1 MPEPATRARRTP
13 AAPMGAAPTQSS
25 RVSIREIKK
34 CRTKPTGAHA
44 AASLSDVTCPTS
56 ILIGRIYVAD
66 DLRLL
71 APSPSCGRLMR
82 LAPMLIRG
90 NARQFQ
96 NYDEFR

>member
-56 ILIGRIYVAD
+56 ILIGRTYVED

-71 APSPSCGRLMR
+71 APSPSCGRR
-82 LAPMLIRG
+82 SNAPCPGKCPAVSELR
-90 NARQFQ
+90 
-96 NYDEFR
+96 